1 MNNSL
6 RREYLVSYDVEL
18 NKPRTAVYKELCK
31 FGLKSVQ
38 KSVFWG
44 YLTPAEVESI
54 KRFLISK
61 LSDSDKVFITST
73 NFNGRGASFHCGHN
87 QDEFKDWNES
97 IAI

>member
-61 LSDSDKVFITST
+61 LSNSDKVFITST
-73 NFNGRGASFHCGHN
+73 NFNGRGASFHYGHN

>member
-1 MNNSL
+1 MKSSL
-6 RREYLVSYDVEL
+6 RKEYLISYDVEL
-18 NKPRTAVYKELCK
+18 NKPRTAVYKELGK

-44 YLTPAEVESI
+44 YLTPAELESI

-61 LSDSDKVFITST
+61 LSDSDKVFITAT
-73 NFNGRGASFHCGHN
+73 NFNSRGASFHYGHS